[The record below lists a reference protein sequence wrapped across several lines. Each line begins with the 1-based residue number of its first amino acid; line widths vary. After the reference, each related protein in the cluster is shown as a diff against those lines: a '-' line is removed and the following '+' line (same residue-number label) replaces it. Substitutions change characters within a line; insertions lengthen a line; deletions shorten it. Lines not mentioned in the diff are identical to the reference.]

1 MAKAMYNWAKANMS
15 KLKQP
20 VAQKKIFEKYKAM
33 KAAGDTPANPKP
45 RPKPAATTPSKPASK
60 PAQSRQNYTKPAQSK
75 TTTKPATGSGVH
87 GKPRPVGSPG
97 PNKPYGTLDRS
108 GARARR
114 NLQDA
119 RRSRTA
125 ASAEV
130 RAAGGSRRRSTA
142 AIDREVKRNE
152 GGGTMVRK
160 HNVAKKNAVVVHGD
174 VVCNA
179 TVVKCF
185 PVNTTKTN
193 GKTYLQSSRTTT
205 AKKPVRNDGRGRA
218 QRLKAAQ
225 VARDTGLKTV

>member
-1 MAKAMYNWAKANMS
+1 MAKSRRTPASFLAGSRNTKPLSKAMYNWAKANMS

-20 VAQKKIFEKYKAM
+20 TKAQKKIFEKYKAM

-45 RPKPAATTPSKPASK
+45 RPKPTPAAPSSKPSSK
-60 PAQSRQNYTKPAQSK
+60 PVQSKPTAKATPKPVQSK
-75 TTTKPATGSGVH
+75 TTTKAKTGSGVK

-97 PNKPYGTLDRS
+97 PNVTKPYGTLDRS
-108 GARARR
+108 GANVRR

-152 GGGTMVRK
+152 GSVR
-160 HNVAKKNAVVVHGD
+160 
-174 VVCNA
+174 
-179 TVVKCF
+179 
-185 PVNTTKTN
+185 
-193 GKTYLQSSRTTT
+193 S
-205 AKKPVRNDGRGRA
+205 A
-218 QRLKAAQ
+218 QRRREERRRR
-225 VARDTGLKTV
+225 ARRRGLQRNRRQMLSRKYNKD